1 MADFKTR
8 IEAFVDTSQA
18 ESKLNN
24 FISSYKNKKLDI
36 DINLNLNQASQSIA
50 NMLNQLNNLAKNAG
64 SNFANTFNGA
74 LGKINVQHTTDQIN
88 HLKDAL
94 SKNFNLD
101 AASVDR
107 VTKQINSMDIAI
119 QNVTTRM
126 REKNGKFDGFNIT
139 VKGIDTIGRAVTIT
153 KSYDSAAKELSN
165 TLGTVAKAEKQM
177 SAEQIAITSNN
188 FASWVHDNS
197 EALTG
202 YAQKVQD
209 LQTRLSQM
217 QASGA
222 GANAFK
228 QIQEE
233 IRAFQSEIDKLN
245 NATKSMAWQ
254 SDIQTT
260 SNNFE
265 TWVNKNKDSLVGFE
279 SQIDKFRIQLQNMT
293 NNGATV
299 SELQTLQKGISA
311 FESEVRKAASATEK
325 MASAEQIAITQNNL
339 VAWANNN
346 GKAMEAYGSQIR
358 SLIAQLDQ
366 MKTSGATVSQL
377 KAVQEQIRL
386 LNSEAKA
393 TGDIG
398 KTAGESFKSLFSSV
412 ADFAKS
418 YVSVYKVFSE
428 IRQGIQTI
436 IGLDDALVDLQKTT
450 TASMGELNS
459 FYREANEIAKQY
471 GATTQQIIQGAA
483 DWSRLGYNLTD
494 SKTMSKLSSQFA
506 SISPGMS
513 VEESTSSLVSVM
525 KANLCLVA

>member
-1 MADFKTR
+1 
-8 IEAFVDTSQA
+8 
-18 ESKLNN
+18 
-24 FISSYKNKKLDI
+24 
-36 DINLNLNQASQSIA
+36 
-50 NMLNQLNNLAKNAG
+50 
-64 SNFANTFNGA
+64 
-74 LGKINVQHTTDQIN
+74 
-88 HLKDAL
+88 
-94 SKNFNLD
+94 
-101 AASVDR
+101 
-107 VTKQINSMDIAI
+107 
-119 QNVTTRM
+119 
-126 REKNGKFDGFNIT
+126 
-139 VKGIDTIGRAVTIT
+139 
-153 KSYDSAAKELSN
+153 
-165 TLGTVAKAEKQM
+165 
-177 SAEQIAITSNN
+177 
-188 FASWVHDNS
+188 
-197 EALTG
+197 
-202 YAQKVQD
+202 VQD